1 MCRGINMYYFIFI
14 DYTNKI
20 VLFLD
25 VYLRDLR
32 DLRVLLVL
40 RVLLWRVR
48 LRPPLFSATG
58 STIRIC
64 STTIPSRKVLG

>member
-20 VLFLD
+20 VHFLD
-25 VYLRDLR
+25 VYLR

-40 RVLLWRVR
+40 RVLLRRVR

-64 STTIPSRKVLG
+64 STNIPSRKVLG